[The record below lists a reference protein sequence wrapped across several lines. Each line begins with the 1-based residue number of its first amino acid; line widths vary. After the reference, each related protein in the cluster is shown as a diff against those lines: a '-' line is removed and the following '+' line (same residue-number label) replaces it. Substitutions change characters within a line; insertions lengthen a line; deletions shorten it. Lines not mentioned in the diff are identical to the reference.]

1 MLPFDEFN
9 NPRVSTLS
17 LMNNAK
23 QLPGEIIRETCNLQQ
38 EVINQALV
46 LQRRN
51 GSRLGE
57 ILIQQ
62 NIISEPDL
70 HQALAIQT
78 TGPDN
83 RNSVRPDTRNEVSN
97 EKWVDGTTWFK
108 LFGLSVLMGSTATL
122 GIWFLSG
129 LLVALFAVF
138 D

>member
-9 NPRVSTLS
+9 DPRVSTS
-17 LMNNAK
+17 PLMNNAK
-23 QLPGEIIRETCNLQQ
+23 QLLGEIIRETCSLQQ
-38 EVINQALV
+38 EVINQALM

-51 GSRLGE
+51 GFRLGE
-57 ILIQQ
+57 ILILQ

-78 TGPDN
+78 AGIDN
-83 RNSVRPDTRNEVSN
+83 SNSVRPDTRNGVSN

-108 LFGLSVLMGSTATL
+108 LVGLSVLMGGTATL

-129 LLVALFAVF
+129 LLVTLFAVF

>member
-1 MLPFDEFN
+1 
-9 NPRVSTLS
+9 
-17 LMNNAK
+17 MNNAMR
-23 QLPGEIIRETCNLQQ
+23 LLGDIIRETCNLQQ

-51 GSRLGE
+51 GFRLGE

-78 TGPDN
+78 AGPDTG
-83 RNSVRPDTRNEVSN
+83 SSARPDNGNEVSD
-97 EKWVDGTTWFK
+97 EECVDVSTWFK
-108 LFGLSVLMGSTATL
+108 LVLLSVLMGGTAMV

-129 LLVALFAVF
+129 LLLSMLTFF
-138 D
+138 GH

>member
-1 MLPFDEFN
+1 
-9 NPRVSTLS
+9 
-17 LMNNAK
+17 MNNAMR
-23 QLPGEIIRETCNLQQ
+23 LLGDIIRETCNLQQ

-51 GSRLGE
+51 GFRLGE

-78 TGPDN
+78 AGPDTGGAA
-83 RNSVRPDTRNEVSN
+83 RPDTGNEVSD
-97 EKWVDGTTWFK
+97 EECVDVSTWLK
-108 LFGLSVLMGSTATL
+108 LVLLSVLMGGTAMV

-129 LLVALFAVF
+129 LLLSMLTFF
-138 D
+138 GH